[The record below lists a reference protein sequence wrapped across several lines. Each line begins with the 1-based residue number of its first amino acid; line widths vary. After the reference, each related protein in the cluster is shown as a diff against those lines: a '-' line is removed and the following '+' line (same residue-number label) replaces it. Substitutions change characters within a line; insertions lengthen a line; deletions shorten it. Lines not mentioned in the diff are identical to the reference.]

1 MSYLYNYIR
10 EMICPTP
17 RKIKRSMRSMDIQ
30 NIDTWDVYTREVH
43 DPTDTEVIIAHNEE
57 GEKVII
63 VPKLDKYM

>member
-1 MSYLYNYIR
+1 
-10 EMICPTP
+10 
-17 RKIKRSMRSMDIQ
+17 MDIQ